1 MRHLQHIVV
10 IDNESIDE
18 CLHTYLLHMLHVRRS
33 GYDPQGFRM
42 QKAFVEKM
50 IDLPRNDP
58 AQWHNVAPGAYE
70 HRLVGRHMDP
80 KKRTFEVVSLSRVL
94 GPAMVVRDPAGV
106 QDQDDSLVHRY
117 YVSAHH
123 TEAASYH
130 GGPSDEA
137 YRTFKGISRSA
148 R

>member
-1 MRHLQHIVV
+1 MP
-10 IDNESIDE
+10 
-18 CLHTYLLHMLHVRRS
+18 TYIPFAHVACAQIRVRS
-33 GYDPQGFRM
+33 PGFPHGEIQ

-58 AQWHNVAPGAYE
+58 AQWHNVACGAYE

-94 GPAMVVRDPAGV
+94 GPAMLVRDPAGV

-123 TEAASYH
+123 TDSVVPPPWYH
-130 GGPSDEA
+130 TTSHQP
-137 YRTFKGISRSA
+137 
-148 R
+148 